1 MLQFLQASYQ
11 KVKKALSKTRSLF
24 SQRLSSLLKKPWN
37 EESFEEFEQIL
48 FEADLG
54 SILATDFVQVVRKLK
69 RKNPDSSFEEILSSL
84 QEHCLDILK
93 SPAKVLPKMPESGTP
108 LVILIVGVNGSGKT
122 TSLAKLAA
130 HYKQEGK
137 KVLLAAADTFRAA
150 AIEQLSMW
158 ATKVGVDIVK
168 ALPNSDPSAV
178 VFDALTAAV
187 ARGVD
192 VVLIDTAGRLQ
203 NKTDLM
209 QELEKI
215 KRISSKVIPSS
226 PHETFLVIDATTG
239 QNAIDQAT
247 IFNSFT
253 PLTGIVLTKLDGSAK
268 GGIILAIYKQL
279 GIPVRW
285 IGVGESM
292 QDLMPFDPESY
303 VQALFETED

>member
-24 SQRLSSLLKKPWN
+24 SQRLSSLFKKPWN

-93 SPAKVLPKMPESGTP
+93 SPAKVLPKTPESGTP

-150 AIEQLSMW
+150 AIEQLGMW